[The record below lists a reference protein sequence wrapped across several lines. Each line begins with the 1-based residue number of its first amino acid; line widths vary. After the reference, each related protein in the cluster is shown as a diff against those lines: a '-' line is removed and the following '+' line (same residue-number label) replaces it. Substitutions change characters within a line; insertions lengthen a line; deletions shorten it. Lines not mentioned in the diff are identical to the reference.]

1 MSEIGSNTASVNI
14 VLPVVLVAGALAGAL
29 FAFDQLYLPHTNK
42 RQDALRNQIKGKPPQ
57 TYLRPDRRW
66 IVGERNTIWY
76 YEYFHPEQN
85 RFGNISVFE
94 FDPETFELE
103 SRIMAGGAHWEESL
117 GKWIFENGWEREFRG
132 ADEKP
137 IPKTNDEIL
146 RQFESITGIRERRYV
161 PDDLVTSDIATDAAR
176 KAIEAAGIAGE
187 DLDGIIVAHNFGDVR
202 AGTTRSD
209 LVPALAARVKAKLGI
224 ETPRTVAFDL
234 IFGCPGW
241 LQGVIQAD
249 AMIRAGHARRVMV
262 IGAETLSRVSDPH
275 DRDSLIYA
283 DGAGA
288 TILEARNGDGAG
300 VIAHAVR
307 SDTLEHSQMLYM
319 GHSFNRE
326 SFLEALFLKM
336 EGRKLYKY
344 ALNTVATAIRECL
357 ERAAIDI
364 RDVKKI
370 LIHQANGKMDEA
382 ILEALYKL
390 YGVEPPPDVMP
401 MTISWL
407 GNSSVATIPTL
418 LDLIVRTE
426 LPPHTF
432 RPGDCIVFA
441 SVGAGMHI
449 NAVAYRFP

>member
-1 MSEIGSNTASVNI
+1 MSGHRTVITGTGSHIPSR
-14 VLPVVLVAGALAGAL
+14 VVPNS
-29 FAFDQLYLPHTNK
+29 AF
-42 RQDALRNQIKGKPPQ
+42 
-57 TYLRPDRRW
+57 
-66 IVGERNTIWY
+66 
-76 YEYFHPEQN
+76 
-85 RFGNISVFE
+85 
-94 FDPETFELE
+94 
-103 SRIMAGGAHWEESL
+103 L
-117 GKWIFENGWEREFRG
+117 GHEFRG
-132 ADEKP
+132 PDEKP
-137 IPKTNDEIL
+137 IDKTNEEIL

-161 PDDLVTSDIATDAAR
+161 TDDLVTSDIAADAAR
-176 KAIEAAGIAGE
+176 KAIDSAGISGE

-202 AGTTRSD
+202 AGSNRSD

-224 ETPRTVAFDL
+224 QKPGSAAFDL

-249 AMIRAGHARRVMV
+249 AMICAGHAKRVMV

-288 TILEARNGDGAG
+288 TILEARNGSSNGQG
-300 VIAHAVR
+300 ILAHAVR
-307 SDTLEHSQMLYM
+307 SDTLEHSKMLYM

-326 SFLEALFLKM
+326 AFLEALFLKM

-344 ALNTVATAIRECL
+344 ALNTVAHAIRECL
-357 ERAAIDI
+357 QRAAVELK
-364 RDVKKI
+364 DVKKI

-390 YGVEPPPDVMP
+390 YGDSAPPPDVMP

-407 GNSSVATIPTL
+407 GNSSVATLPTL
-418 LDLIVRTE
+418 LDLIVRGE
-426 LPPHTF
+426 LPEHDLE
-432 RPGDCIVFA
+432 PGDTIVFA

-449 NAVAYRFP
+449 NAVAYRV

>member
-1 MSEIGSNTASVNI
+1 MSGAARTVIAGTGSHIPSQI
-14 VLPVVLVAGALAGAL
+14 V
-29 FAFDQLYLPHTNK
+29 
-42 RQDALRNQIKGKPPQ
+42 RN
-57 TYLRPDRRW
+57 DD
-66 IVGERNTIWY
+66 
-76 YEYFHPEQN
+76 F
-85 RFGNISVFE
+85 
-94 FDPETFELE
+94 
-103 SRIMAGGAHWEESL
+103 L
-117 GKWIFENGWEREFRG
+117 GHEFRG
-132 ADEKP
+132 PDEKP
-137 IPKTNDEIL
+137 IPRTNDEIL

-176 KAIEAAGIAGE
+176 KAIEAAGISGE
-187 DLDGIIVAHNFGDVR
+187 ELDCIIVAHNFGDVR

-249 AMIRAGHARRVMV
+249 AMICAGHAKRVMV

-275 DRDSLIYA
+275 DRDSLIYS

-288 TILEARNGDGAG
+288 TILEARNGGDGG
-300 VIAHAVR
+300 VLAHAAR

-357 ERAAIDI
+357 QRAAIDI

-390 YGVEPPPDVMP
+390 YGIAEPPADVMP

-407 GNSSVATIPTL
+407 GNSSVATIPTM
-418 LDLIVRTE
+418 LDLIVRGK
-426 LPPHTF
+426 LPPHELHA
-432 RPGDCIVFA
+432 GDEIVFA

-449 NAVAYRFP
+449 NAMAYRVPV